1 MISDATAL
9 EVFLGKAERVGRVHN
24 LDLVWPMVRTSG
36 GVINLLLL
44 LLRVG
49 LDLDRAVLVWLPLL
63 VWLIPS
69 PP

>member
-1 MISDATAL
+1 MISDATVL

-24 LDLVWPMVRTSG
+24 LDLVWQMVRTSG

-49 LDLDRAVLVWLPLL
+49 LDLDRAVLGWLLD
-63 VWLIPS
+63 WLIPS

>member
-1 MISDATAL
+1 MISDATVL

-24 LDLVWPMVRTSG
+24 LDLVWQMVRTSG
-36 GVINLLLL
+36 GVINLLLS

-49 LDLDRAVLVWLPLL
+49 LDLDRVVLGWPL

-69 PP
+69 PL

>member
-1 MISDATAL
+1 MISDATVL

-24 LDLVWPMVRTSG
+24 LDLVWQMVRTSG
-36 GVINLLLL
+36 GVTNLPLL

-49 LDLDRAVLVWLPLL
+49 LVLDRVVLGWLLD
-63 VWLIPS
+63 WLIPS